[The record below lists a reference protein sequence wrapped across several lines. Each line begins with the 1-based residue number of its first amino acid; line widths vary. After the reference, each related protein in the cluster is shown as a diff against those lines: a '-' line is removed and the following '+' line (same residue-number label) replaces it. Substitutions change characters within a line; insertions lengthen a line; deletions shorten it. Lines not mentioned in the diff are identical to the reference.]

1 MSAALATQPARRLV
15 TALAAADDAH
25 QQWRD
30 SDASFISYDAAPAEH
45 AAWTQT
51 RDQLLA
57 AIADAERD
65 LAWMLCWKCRGTGRT
80 QWRHRS
86 GGTCF
91 TCAGDGWSAK
101 GRRAYQAGQLG

>member
-15 TALAAADDAH
+15 PALAAADDAF

-30 SDASFISYDAAPAEH
+30 SESFIRYDATPAEH
-45 AAWTQT
+45 AAWTRA

-57 AIADAERD
+57 AIENAERD
-65 LAWMLCWKCRGTGRT
+65 LHGMLCGKCHGTGRT

-86 GGTCF
+86 GGVCYP
-91 TCAGDGWSAK
+91 CQGDGWSAK
-101 GRRAYQAGQLG
+101 GRRAYKAGKLG